1 MMHGRR
7 HRGSAGKARRVHRMK
22 QVSHRAACAAIEDY
36 YVPDDRLA
44 PRRSFV
50 PVRRGERFLASFNG
64 SQGETVS
71 TEQFELPFSAS
82 PNPSLQVSEPGE
94 AREQIDTGWTL
105 IQPKERGDAG
115 GRLHGGSVESTKGA
129 AADKRKDSAP
139 SPHKTTVPVIRAP
152 RTTSVAATPALDST
166 FSIQRFFMGCAA
178 GFATAAMILITIRF
192 AVG

>member
-7 HRGSAGKARRVHRMK
+7 HTGSAGKARRVHRMK

-36 YVPDDRLA
+36 YVPDDRPA

-64 SQGETVS
+64 SQKETVS
-71 TEQFELPFSAS
+71 TEQFELPFPASA
-82 PNPSLQVSEPGE
+82 NPSLQVSAPGE
-94 AREQIDTGWTL
+94 ACEQIDTGWTL
-105 IQPKERGDAG
+105 IQPQEDGSLE
-115 GRLHGGSVESTKGA
+115 GRLHDRSKESTKSVA
-129 AADKRKDSAP
+129 AGNGKESTTSPEKAP
-139 SPHKTTVPVIRAP
+139 VSVIRAP
-152 RTTSVAATPALDST
+152 RTTSVAATPAIDST
-166 FSIQRFFMGCAA
+166 FSIRRFVMGCAA